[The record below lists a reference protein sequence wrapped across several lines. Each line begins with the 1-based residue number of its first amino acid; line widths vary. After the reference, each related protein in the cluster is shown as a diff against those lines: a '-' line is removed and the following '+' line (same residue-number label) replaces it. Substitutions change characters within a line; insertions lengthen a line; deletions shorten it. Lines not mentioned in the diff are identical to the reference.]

1 MRWTCFV
8 VSETKRRCGF
18 FLDVFGLTLPE
29 YLECDLFPESED
41 SDVCVGHKEVVEAD
55 KRAQKP
61 GTLKEIEL
69 LLFVVSKVWLFYH
82 DFRKTMIFT
91 QIYSLKVNFHKF
103 LDGKVDTAN
112 WETKTSNNFNSCK
125 FRDFQTIDI
134 KVVRIQ

>member
-1 MRWTCFV
+1 MRWICFV

-41 SDVCVGHKEVVEAD
+41 SDVCVGHREVVEAD

-61 GTLKEIEL
+61 GTLKDIEL
-69 LLFVVSKVWLFYH
+69 LWFVVSRVWLFDH

-91 QIYSLKVNFHKF
+91 KIYLLNLTSVNFGMEKLAPQ
-103 LDGKVDTAN
+103 LDGQKQAIISIAV
-112 WETKTSNNFNSCK
+112 NSEFFK
-125 FRDFQTIDI
+125 LLILKYQ
-134 KVVRIQ
+134 

>member
-1 MRWTCFV
+1 MRWICFV

-69 LLFVVSKVWLFYH
+69 LWFVVSRVWLFDH
-82 DFRKTMIFT
+82 DFRKTIIFT
-91 QIYSLKVNFHKF
+91 NIYLLKLNFCKF
-103 LDGKVDTAN
+103 WDGKVGT
-112 WETKTSNNFNSCK
+112 ETFKGQKQAIISIAVNSEFFK
-125 FRDFQTIDI
+125 LLI
-134 KVVRIQ
+134 